1 MTLYRTD
8 PSLYRAKLCQDLQFY
23 FDIFGF
29 ITFKL
34 SSLAGRFPRLLSL
47 RSFNLFDTRFRTWRS
62 LNCSLEG
69 GSGLVIILPISLEGL
84 QFTFDATRTPTEK

>member
-47 RSFNLFDTRFRTWRS
+47 RSFNLFDTRFRS